1 MTQTVTT
8 EAAAALIDAQRITP
22 SPQGAEGAARFATLA
37 LDGAAKAFATL
48 AFEDEPSG
56 YVAAKLRNAP

>member
-1 MTQTVTT
+1 MTQTVTP
-8 EAAAALIDAQRITP
+8 EAAGAFIDAQRIAP
-22 SPQGAEGAARFATLA
+22 SPQGAEGAAKFATLA

-56 YVAAKLRNAP
+56 YVAAKRRHAP